1 MPSIPLPVVGISC
14 GDPNGIGIEVILKTF
29 EDRRILKSFT
39 PLVFCNNKLFL
50 EQMTALDI
58 KLDYIKISSPKKI
71 VKGLEECSRK
81 WMESVRP

>member
-50 EQMTALDI
+50 EQM
-58 KLDYIKISSPKKI
+58 K
-71 VKGLEECSRK
+71 
-81 WMESVRP
+81 